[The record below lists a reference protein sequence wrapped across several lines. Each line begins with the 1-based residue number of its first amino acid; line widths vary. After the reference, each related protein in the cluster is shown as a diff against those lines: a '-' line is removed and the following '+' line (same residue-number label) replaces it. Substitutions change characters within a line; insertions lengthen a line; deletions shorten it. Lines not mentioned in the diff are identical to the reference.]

1 MFKLAKYYMLLN
13 LYKRAK
19 KNIIAILTS
28 LVAMIFVSYIFSD
41 IIGVIDSSSRYGF
54 VAMKWLLLL
63 GLVWVIVF
71 NVRKMLKTIS
81 LPFKSGGNDGVI
93 DERKEK
99 LLAKEQLMSRSDR
112 IVEKYRNNR

>member
-1 MFKLAKYYMLLN
+1 MLLN
-13 LYKRAK
+13 LYRRGK
-19 KNIIAILTS
+19 KNMIVIVTS

-41 IIGVIDSSSRYGF
+41 IIGMIDSSSRYGF
-54 VAMKWLLLL
+54 VAIKWLLLL

-81 LPFKSGGNDGVI
+81 LPFECAGNDSMI

-99 LLAKEQLMSRSDR
+99 ILAKEHLKSRSDL
-112 IVEKYRNNR
+112 ILEKYRSNK